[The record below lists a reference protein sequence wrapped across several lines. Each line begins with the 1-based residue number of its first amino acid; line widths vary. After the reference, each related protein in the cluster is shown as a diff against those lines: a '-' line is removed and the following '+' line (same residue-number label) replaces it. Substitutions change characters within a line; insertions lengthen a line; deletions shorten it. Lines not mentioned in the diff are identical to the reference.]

1 MNLIVKHK
9 EPIDGFTVYLKLFQ
23 LYKSFLLMIS
33 DHANM
38 GIGNVTLGNPS
49 TIEGM
54 KPISTSYN
62 VFGFKNNL
70 LSTIISERAS
80 FVLKSPVLLLLFL
93 KTKKNEEE
101 ILKPLTNFVNRA
113 LEKIPGNLEKC

>member
-1 MNLIVKHK
+1 MDLIIKHQ
-9 EPIDGFTVYLKLFQ
+9 EEIDGFTIYLKLYQ

-38 GIGNVTLGNPS
+38 GIGNITLGNPS

-54 KPISTSYN
+54 KPIATSYN
-62 VFGFKNNL
+62 VFGFRNNL
-70 LSTIISERAS
+70 LSTIISEKAS

-93 KTKKNEEE
+93 KTKRDEEK
-101 ILKPLTNFVNRA
+101 IIKPLTNFVNRA
-113 LEKIPGNLEKC
+113 FKMIPGNLEFC